1 MKSFKVPSWL
11 VLVTASAAI
20 TFAGV
25 SVRAELNPATE
36 TSIKASLSGVK
47 LVEAPYRA
55 AKLISTAAKADRS
68 AVVRAAVEEVLTQ
81 HPSAV
86 AATVRAV
93 LTVVPDESAAVM
105 AAVLNKAPKAYRIA
119 MVVIAEI
126 SPSSLQQIVS
136 LVSSELPEVAT
147 EAQKMAAV
155 VSVSQSPENQLSKP
169 SRQSAFYYPPAYVV
183 SQQVEREPLPV
194 VPPPGGGS
202 TPPEERRPIK
212 IIRRCLGVERD

>member
-25 SVRAELNPATE
+25 SVRAELSPATE

-81 HPSAV
+81 HPTAV

-93 LTVVPDESAAVM
+93 LTVVPDESPAVM
-105 AAVLNKAPKAYRIA
+105 AAVLSKAPKAYRVA

-126 SPSSLQQIVS
+126 SPSSVQRIVG
-136 LVSSELPEVAT
+136 LVSSELPEAAN
-147 EAQKMAAV
+147 EAQEFGKI
-155 VSVSQSPENQLSKP
+155 VSASQSPENQLSRATRP
-169 SRQSAFYYPPAYVV
+169 STFYYPPTIVV
-183 SQQVEREPLPV
+183 IAQVQPLPV
-194 VPPPGGGS
+194 VPPVGGGGS
-202 TPPEERRPIK
+202 TYEPPAIK
-212 IIRRCLGVERD
+212 IIRRCLGSNPT

>member
-36 TSIKASLSGVK
+36 TAIKASLSGVK

-81 HPSAV
+81 HPTAV

-93 LTVVPDESAAVM
+93 LTVVPDESPAVM
-105 AAVLNKAPKAYRIA
+105 AAVLSKAPKAYRVA

-126 SPSSLQQIVS
+126 SPSSVQKVAS
-136 LVSSELPEVAT
+136 LVSSEMPEFAK
-147 EAQKMAAV
+147 EAQKMADV
-155 VSVSQSPENQLSKP
+155 VSATQSPDNGLAAG
-169 SRQSAFYYPPAYVV
+169 R
-183 SQQVEREPLPV
+183 PV
-194 VPPPGGGS
+194 RAPQFNYFGNPVFTAQIQAPPPNPPSGGS
-202 TPPEERRPIK
+202 TNEPPVIK
-212 IIRRCLGVERD
+212 IIRRCLGSNPT